1 MINRKEKYKV
11 TAEDILTFLNYK
23 RDINV
28 NILKNNGPLMNRL
41 SLDRLKQIL
50 SIYQD
55 ICDVVNNPENLKN
68 VLKEIKRY
76 KNEEE
81 KRESGNYDE
90 RNVGRGY
97 YQAAD
102 NPGLRAAT
110 ERKWWTP
117 TIRS

>member
-11 TAEDILTFLNYK
+11 TAEDILIFLNYK
-23 RDINV
+23 REINV
-28 NILKNNGPLMNRL
+28 NMFKEQGPLMNKPFV
-41 SLDRLKQIL
+41 DRMKLVL

-76 KNEEE
+76 KHEKE

-90 RNVGRGY
+90 RNYGRGD
-97 YQAAD
+97 YQAAN
-102 NPGLRAAT
+102 NPRF
-110 ERKWWTP
+110 
-117 TIRS
+117 

>member
-1 MINRKEKYKV
+1 MINHKEKYKV

-23 RDINV
+23 KEINV
-28 NILKNNGPLMNRL
+28 NMLKEHGPLMNKPAV
-41 SLDRLKQIL
+41 DRMKLIL
-50 SIYQD
+50 CIYQD

-90 RNVGRGY
+90 RDLRRRV
-97 YQAAD
+97 YQAAN
-102 NPGLRAAT
+102 NPGF
-110 ERKWWTP
+110 
-117 TIRS
+117 

>member
-1 MINRKEKYKV
+1 MINHKEKYKV

-28 NILKNNGPLMNRL
+28 NILKNSGPLMNRL
-41 SLDRLKQIL
+41 SLDRLKQVL

-76 KNEEE
+76 KNEE
-81 KRESGNYDE
+81 
-90 RNVGRGY
+90 
-97 YQAAD
+97 
-102 NPGLRAAT
+102 
-110 ERKWWTP
+110 
-117 TIRS
+117 

>member
-1 MINRKEKYKV
+1 MINHKEKYKV

-28 NILKNNGPLMNRL
+28 NMFKEHGPLMNR
-41 SLDRLKQIL
+41 SSVDRMKLVL

-90 RNVGRGY
+90 RNYGRGD
-97 YQAAD
+97 YQAAN
-102 NPGLRAAT
+102 NPRF
-110 ERKWWTP
+110 
-117 TIRS
+117 

>member
-1 MINRKEKYKV
+1 MINHKEKYKV

-23 RDINV
+23 KEINV
-28 NILKNNGPLMNRL
+28 NMLKEQGPLMNKPFV
-41 SLDRLKQIL
+41 DRMKLVL
-50 SIYQD
+50 CIYQD

-90 RNVGRGY
+90 RDLRRRV
-97 YQAAD
+97 YQAAN
-102 NPGLRAAT
+102 NPGF
-110 ERKWWTP
+110 
-117 TIRS
+117 

>member
-1 MINRKEKYKV
+1 MINHKEKYKV

-23 RDINV
+23 KEINV
-28 NILKNNGPLMNRL
+28 NMLKEQGPLMNKPFV
-41 SLDRLKQIL
+41 DRMKLVL
-50 SIYQD
+50 CIYQN

-90 RNVGRGY
+90 RDLRRRV
-97 YQAAD
+97 YQAAN
-102 NPGLRAAT
+102 NPGF
-110 ERKWWTP
+110 
-117 TIRS
+117 